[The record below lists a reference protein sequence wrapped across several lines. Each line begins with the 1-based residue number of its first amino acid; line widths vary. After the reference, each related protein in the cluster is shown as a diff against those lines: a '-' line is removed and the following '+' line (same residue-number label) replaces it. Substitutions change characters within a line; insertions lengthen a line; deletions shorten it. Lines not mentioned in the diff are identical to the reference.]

1 MAEFMST
8 TPTPTSSPVR
18 SSSSSS
24 ATARTSTPTTTTTT
38 SKPDLNAIAKTGN
51 TDDLFA
57 SLKDSYGLNS
67 MGEDTDDDELLG
79 EGLSQDEM
87 DLNSDHPDG
96 DDNDPEIST
105 DSADD
110 NGKYG
115 GLSKEEF
122 DALPLHEFVD
132 ATGKTHT
139 FHDEATLNKALERS
153 NSATK
158 MAEAYKALKAES
170 AKNQIHLENYREID
184 NLMRNNPRELLDL
197 ITEDMDDSVVESYL
211 LDKAQYFRM
220 PEDQR
225 KQVRDQRAAQNV
237 LTEQRAQAA
246 AKERARAAAA
256 EQARNADESAVGAWI
271 DSNFE
276 KWAPKVPP
284 EYKGFLDR
292 QIKLLLQEAK
302 LKLDSGHEIYLQDM
316 SNELE
321 SLLRPLLAK
330 TSPQRMAKERGAAA
344 DVARRDAV
352 SRVQNA
358 ASPQA
363 GRRAPAVA
371 AKVASSDDIFA
382 AVRKKWGLK

>member
-8 TPTPTSSPVR
+8 TSAPTATAT
-18 SSSSSS
+18 SSS
-24 ATARTSTPTTTTTT
+24 ATARTSTPTTTTT

-67 MGEDTDDDELLG
+67 AGEDNDGEELLG
-79 EGLSQDEM
+79 EGLSDDEM
-87 DLNSDHPDG
+87 DLNSDHPNGDG
-96 DDNDPEIST
+96 DDNDPEISNET
-105 DSADD
+105 DDGSE
-110 NGKYG
+110 KYG

-139 FHDEATLNKALERS
+139 FHDEAALNKALERS

-170 AKNQIHLENYREID
+170 TKNQIHLENYREID
-184 NLMRNNPRELLDL
+184 NLWRNNPRELLDL
-197 ITEDMDDSVVESYL
+197 ITEDMDDKVIESYL
-211 LDKAQYFRM
+211 MDKAQYFRM

-225 KQVRDQRAAQNV
+225 KQVRDQRAAQNI

-284 EYKGFLDR
+284 EYRGFLDR

-302 LKLDSGHEIYLQDM
+302 LKLDGGQQIYLQDM

-330 TSPQRMAKERGAAA
+330 TSPQKMAKERGAAA

-371 AKVASSDDIFA
+371 AKGASSDDIFA

>member
-1 MAEFMST
+1 MTDFVST
-8 TPTPTSSPVR
+8 TPTPSATPVR
-18 SSSSSS
+18 SSPSSS
-24 ATARTSTPTTTTTT
+24 ATTRTSTPT
-38 SKPDLNAIAKTGN
+38 SGAKPSLDAIAKTGN

-67 MGEDTDDDELLG
+67 AGEGNDGDELLG
-79 EGLSQDEM
+79 EGLSDDEM
-87 DLNSDHPDG
+87 DLNSDHPSG
-96 DDNDPEIST
+96 DDDDPELST
-105 DSADD
+105 ETGDDS
-110 NGKYG
+110 GKYG

-132 ATGKTHT
+132 SSGKTHS
-139 FHDEATLNKALERS
+139 FKDEAALNKALERS

-170 AKNQIHLENYREID
+170 AKNQIHLENYKEID
-184 NLMRNNPRELLDL
+184 NLWRNNPRELLDL
-197 ITEDMDDSVVESYL
+197 ITEDMDDGVIESYL
-211 LDKAQYFRM
+211 IDKAQYFRM

-225 KQVRDQRAAQNV
+225 KQVRDQRAAQNI

-246 AKERARAAAA
+246 ARERARVAAA

-276 KWAPKVPP
+276 RWAPKVPA
-284 EYKGFLDR
+284 EYRGFLDR

-302 LKLDSGHEIYLQDM
+302 LKLDGGQQIYLQDM

-330 TSPQRMAKERGAAA
+330 TSPQKMAKERGAAA

-352 SRVQNA
+352 SKVQNA

-363 GRRAPAVA
+363 GRRAPAVN
-371 AKVASSDDIFA
+371 AKGASSDDIFA